1 MMTPAQLMAYEFKSA
16 GRNAYKADDVDA
28 FFGEVAVNYERLYR
42 ENAELSKRMG
52 LLADKLEQYK
62 SDEGEIKQAVVAAQK
77 AANLIVKEAEESVAG
92 ARSQADEIIAAAREE
107 ADAIRAEA
115 ERQAIAD
122 SELLLS
128 ISRDKAE
135 EIIAKAKEKAHEIII
150 EANDTASSTVGAA
163 TRTITS
169 ESLHFDMLKKEVFDF
184 KASILSQ
191 YKAHIELI
199 SKLPEIAAE
208 EAKKIEGDE
217 ADTEAPVDLSST
229 VSETEATSADDKPL
243 EFVDEEEVSDDETPE
258 NEEVVHTQL
267 PYDFFAEDTSL
278 EFVEDDEPEEEPA
291 VTVDEF
297 EADVEAG
304 ESDSE
309 PADKTEDD
317 ESTPA
322 DIPISRRFSV
332 DIGRIDYSFDSEAD
346 EEGTDEGES
355 ESEASD
361 ETEYDEEAVDS
372 DVDDDTD
379 DEEEDDED
387 DNPSPRPN
395 SFFSMFETVDA
406 DSEDEDDDDD
416 DGDDKP
422 TRRGFFWR
430 KK

>member
-1 MMTPAQLMAYEFKSA
+1 MLIFGLCYGIIHNVLYIFYIKLGGNYIMKLNITERERIYSGYLNIDRLKIVLPNNIEIYRMVIQIPDIVAILAVSST
-16 GRNAYKADDVDA
+16 
-28 FFGEVAVNYERLYR
+28 GEVFLTKQPRAGIDLLESIEIPGGLVNP
-42 ENAELSKRMG
+42 
-52 LLADKLEQYK
+52 
-62 SDEGEIKQAVVAAQK
+62 GE
-77 AANLIVKEAEESVAG
+77 
-92 ARSQADEIIAAAREE
+92 
-107 ADAIRAEA
+107 
-115 ERQAIAD
+115 
-122 SELLLS
+122 
-128 ISRDKAE
+128 
-135 EIIAKAKEKAHEIII
+135 
-150 EANDTASSTVGAA
+150 
-163 TRTITS
+163 
-169 ESLHFDMLKKEVFDF
+169 
-184 KASILSQ
+184 
-191 YKAHIELI
+191 
-199 SKLPEIAAE
+199 LPEIAAE

-229 VSETEATSADDKPL
+229 VSETEETSADDKPL

-309 PADKTEDD
+309 PADETEDD

-322 DIPISRRFSV
+322 DIPITRRFSV
-332 DIGRIDYSFDSEAD
+332 DVGRIDYSFDSEAD

-355 ESEASD
+355 ESETSD

-395 SFFSMFETVDA
+395 SCSLRSDF
-406 DSEDEDDDDD
+406 
-416 DGDDKP
+416 
-422 TRRGFFWR
+422 
-430 KK
+430 